1 MTIKAKAKMRV
12 AKPVKEFALGVVALC
27 ALSGLIAGPALAAD
41 LPAKPYYKAPPTVA
55 PSFSWTGFYI
65 GGNVGGGW
73 ENTETDYS
81 YTSFP
86 APSPPGFEDVFG
98 PGGPLNVGGGSAVS
112 SAIADGFIP
121 TSLGS
126 RNTGF
131 FAAGGQAGFNV
142 QYNQTVLGLEADFEW
157 FADAVKSTNFTAP
170 FNGVITNNATQT
182 AGLRWLGTVRGRA
195 GWTFDRALL
204 YVTGGL
210 AYGQAVATSNASNFD
225 GTNTDLFAGDGS
237 GTRIGYAV
245 GGGLEYAF
253 TNNISGKLEYIYYNL
268 GTSTYAV
275 APANTVAAGEGI
287 TTTASQRFDGSL
299 VRAGLN
305 VKLGGL

>member
-1 MTIKAKAKMRV
+1 MKNLTLTAIALCVLFAGSAV
-12 AKPVKEFALGVVALC
+12 AADMPVK
-27 ALSGLIAGPALAAD
+27 
-41 LPAKPYYKAPPTVA
+41 PYLKAPPMVA
-55 PSFSWTGFYI
+55 PAFSWNGFYI

-86 APSPPGFEDVFG
+86 ALAPPGFEDVFG
-98 PGGPLNVGGGSAVS
+98 PTGPGPLNVNGESAVA
-112 SAIADGFIP
+112 SAIADGFLP

-126 RNTGF
+126 RNTSF
-131 FAAGGQAGFNV
+131 FAAGGQIGFNV
-142 QYNQTVLGLEADFEW
+142 QYSQTVLGLEADFQW
-157 FADAVKSTNFTAP
+157 FADAVKSTSFTAP
-170 FNGVITNNATQT
+170 PNVITLTNNDSQT

-195 GWTFDRALL
+195 GWTINRTLL

-210 AYGQAVATSNASNFD
+210 AYGQAVANSSASIFD
-225 GTNTDLFAGDGS
+225 GSNTDLFAGDGS
-237 GTRIGYAV
+237 GTRTGYTV

-253 TNNISGKLEYIYYNL
+253 TNNISGKAEYLYYNL

-275 APANTVAAGEGI
+275 APANAVAAGEGI
-287 TTTASQRFDGSL
+287 TTSASQKFDGSL

-305 VKLGGL
+305 VRFGGM